1 MANEPRAHE
10 LCREFAQDPDR
21 IIPGL
26 VLDGWCRTCH
36 VLYCDRCEELTYV
49 PDGQGP
55 ECEHYGD
62 DLDDDAKEVL
72 QHAQSGTASPSE
84 VERRL
89 RVSLARLANPVV
101 QPIIGPHAFNM
112 INPSQ
117 FITISAD
124 NPRTLKRGEAN
135 VVVLLN
141 EGQKISP
148 WRRCPT
154 WLATRTARN
163 AVPACGFP
171 LTNPT
176 GQWFDCQIC
185 GGSGWMRS

>member
-1 MANEPRAHE
+1 MTAVQTQPQALHSQLLATWFRRPPNHGAADEPLWVIVKNTFAVGKTRAHE
-10 LCREFAQDPDR
+10 LCREFL
-21 IIPGL
+21 G
-26 VLDGWCRTCH
+26 
-36 VLYCDRCEELTYV
+36 
-49 PDGQGP
+49 
-55 ECEHYGD
+55 
-62 DLDDDAKEVL
+62 
-72 QHAQSGTASPSE
+72 SASPSE

-89 RVSLARLANPVV
+89 QVSLARLADPVV
-101 QPIIGPHAFNM
+101 QPIACP
-112 INPSQ
+112 
-117 FITISAD
+117 
-124 NPRTLKRGEAN
+124 
-135 VVVLLN
+135 
-141 EGQKISP
+141 P